1 LLDSYWVKLRNLLT
15 LSVRKIISAIE
26 IAWNPKSEQS
36 LRVQATDYCNR
47 LRNDRSVWQPCISIF
62 TKTPRHSDVIR
73 IFVLEIINST
83 IQGGALDIQALSAV
97 KDEILRYLRR
107 VYLVDENPES
117 DTTSVQNKIAQTLT
131 CLFSALYSHGWLA
144 YFDDIL
150 SLTSK
155 SRNGAR
161 DSASGT
167 IFYLRVLNSIH
178 EEIGDQL
185 VPRSREE
192 QDHANILKDM
202 VRERD
207 VQKIALSWQEI
218 LSRWRESNDTIA
230 ELCLRA
236 VGKWVSWID
245 IGLVVNQQM
254 LDLLFE
260 QLARAQKTDLRNGEE
275 SIRDAA
281 VDVFTEI
288 IGKKMKPQDK
298 LGMISFLNLENVVS
312 QLIACPPLSDRRF
325 SSQYDTD
332 LAETVAR
339 LVNNT
344 VLDVAKILDSEPQE
358 SGTWQ
363 SAENLLQGFLPHVLR
378 FFADEYD
385 EICSTVIPCLSEVL
399 SFLRKAAK
407 IEGPSPQRAV
417 MLLPILKAIFTKMR
431 YDDTSSWGGD
441 EDETDEAEFQY
452 LRKRLV
458 PLQQTIAAV
467 DEQLYMDAVT
477 GLVGQT
483 FENLGTGG
491 TNLDWRDLDLALCE
505 MFSFGDLAI
514 KSGGLYQKNRPNSPA
529 AEKLVHMMLRMVE
542 SGIMFRNPFLTNIA
556 DCTFQIF
563 DISTI
568 QLPKSNTWN
577 FVCATA
583 HFLKGIL
590 STSTQFFRIFSS
602 SSIIHQPM

>member
-1 LLDSYWVKLRNLLT
+1 V
-15 LSVRKIISAIE
+15 
-26 IAWNPKSEQS
+26 
-36 LRVQATDYCNR
+36 
-47 LRNDRSVWQPCISIF
+47 
-62 TKTPRHSDVIR
+62 R
-73 IFVLEIINST
+73 IFVLEILNTT
-83 IQGGALDIQALSAV
+83 IQGGTLGIQVLSAI
-97 KDEILRYLRR
+97 KDQLLTHLRR
-107 VYLVDENPES
+107 LYLADETSAS
-117 DTTSVQNKIAQTLT
+117 DTTSIQNKTAQTLVY
-131 CLFSALYSHGWLA
+131 LFSALYGHGWEA

-155 SRNGAR
+155 TQNRSRDNG
-161 DSASGT
+161 SGV
-167 IFYLRVLNSIH
+167 IFYLRAINSIH

-185 VPRSREE
+185 VPRSRAE

-202 VRERD
+202 VRDRD

-218 LSRWRESNDTIA
+218 LAQWRENNDTIA

-260 QLARAQKTDLRNGEE
+260 QLARAQKTTLREGEE

-298 LGMISFLNLENVVS
+298 LEMISFLNLENIVS
-312 QLIACPPLSDRRF
+312 QLIACPPLNERRF

-339 LVNNT
+339 LVNST
-344 VLDVAKILDSEPQE
+344 VLDVVKILDSEPQQNQ
-358 SGTWQ
+358 TWQ
-363 SAENLLQGFLPHVLR
+363 RAENVLQAFLPHVLR

-385 EICSTVIPCLSEVL
+385 EVCSTVIPCLNEVL
-399 SFLRKAAK
+399 GFLRKAAK
-407 IEGPSPQRAV
+407 IEGPSPQRTV
-417 MLLPILKAIFTKMR
+417 MLLPILKAVFAKMR

-452 LRKRLV
+452 LRKRLAS
-458 PLQQTIAAV
+458 LQQTIAAV

-477 GLVGQT
+477 SLVGQT
-483 FENLGTGG
+483 FENLGSQGI
-491 TNLDWRDLDLALCE
+491 NLDWRDLDLALCE

-542 SGIMFRNPFLTNIA
+542 SGTLSA
-556 DCTFQIF
+556 D
-563 DISTI
+563 
-568 QLPKSNTWN
+568 P
-577 FVCATA
+577 
-583 HFLKGIL
+583 
-590 STSTQFFRIFSS
+590 SS
-602 SSIIHQPM
+602 SQLILCLRYPILHPSSYTASVHGTLCSLLLIFRETHPIHQPCFTELPPTRPSSINQSQNAILVPFPAFCPTSSFSHRQRR

>member
-1 LLDSYWVKLRNLLT
+1 M
-15 LSVRKIISAIE
+15 
-26 IAWNPKSEQS
+26 
-36 LRVQATDYCNR
+36 
-47 LRNDRSVWQPCISIF
+47 
-62 TKTPRHSDVIR
+62 R
-73 IFVLEIINST
+73 IFVLEIVNTAIHSGT
-83 IQGGALDIQALSAV
+83 LDLQALNAI
-97 KDEILRYLRR
+97 KDQLLRYLREL
-107 VYLVDENPES
+107 YLAEEDYASN
-117 DTTSVQNKIAQTLT
+117 TTSIQNKTAQTLT
-131 CLFSALYSHGWLA
+131 YMFSALYGNGWQT

-150 SLTSK
+150 SLTIKGQS
-155 SRNGAR
+155 GVR
-161 DSASGT
+161 DNAAGT
-167 IFYLRVLNSIH
+167 IFYLRAINSIH

-185 VPRSREE
+185 VPRSRAE

-202 VRERD
+202 VRERHA
-207 VQKIALSWQEI
+207 QKIASSWQEI
-218 LSRWRESNDTIA
+218 LNQWRVSNDTIA
-230 ELCLRA
+230 ELCLKA
-236 VGKWVSWID
+236 IGKWVSWID

-260 QLARAQKTDLRNGEE
+260 QLARAQKTNLREGEE

-288 IGKKMKPQDK
+288 IGKKMKPEDK
-298 LGMISFLNLENVVS
+298 LEMISFLNLETIVS
-312 QLIACPPLSDRRF
+312 QIIACPPLSERRF

-344 VLDVAKILDSEPQE
+344 VLDVVKILDSEPQL
-358 SGTWQ
+358 SQTWQ
-363 SAENLLQGFLPHVLR
+363 RAENVLQAFLPHVLR

-385 EICSTVIPCLSEVL
+385 EVCSTVIPCLNEVL

-407 IEGPSPQRAV
+407 TEGPSPQRTV
-417 MLLPILKAIFTKMR
+417 MLLPILKAIFAKMR

-452 LRKRLV
+452 LRKRLST
-458 PLQQTIAAV
+458 LQQTIAAA

-483 FENLGTGG
+483 FQNLSSQG

-529 AEKLVHMMLRMVE
+529 AEKLVDMMLRMVE
-542 SGIMFRNPFLTNIA
+542 SGKF
-556 DCTFQIF
+556 
-563 DISTI
+563 S
-568 QLPKSNTWN
+568 PK
-577 FVCATA
+577 
-583 HFLKGIL
+583 
-590 STSTQFFRIFSS
+590 TS
-602 SSIIHQPM
+602 P

>member
-1 LLDSYWVKLRNLLT
+1 V
-15 LSVRKIISAIE
+15 
-26 IAWNPKSEQS
+26 
-36 LRVQATDYCNR
+36 
-47 LRNDRSVWQPCISIF
+47 
-62 TKTPRHSDVIR
+62 R
-73 IFVLEIINST
+73 IFVLEILNTT
-83 IQGGALDIQALSAV
+83 IQGGTLSIQALSAI
-97 KDEILRYLRR
+97 KDQLLTHLRR
-107 VYLVDENPES
+107 LYLADKISAS
-117 DTTSVQNKIAQTLT
+117 DTTSIQNKTAQTLVY
-131 CLFSALYSHGWLA
+131 LFSALYGHGWEA

-155 SRNGAR
+155 TLNRSRDNGP
-161 DSASGT
+161 GV
-167 IFYLRVLNSIH
+167 IFYLRAINSIH

-185 VPRSREE
+185 VPRSRAE
-192 QDHANILKDM
+192 QDHANILKDL
-202 VRERD
+202 VRDRD

-218 LSRWRESNDTIA
+218 LTQWRESNDTIA

-260 QLARAQKTDLRNGEE
+260 QLARAQKTTLREGEE

-298 LGMISFLNLENVVS
+298 LEMISFLNLENIVS
-312 QLIACPPLSDRRF
+312 QLIACPPLNERQF

-339 LVNNT
+339 LVNST
-344 VLDVAKILDSEPQE
+344 VLDVVKILDSEPQQ
-358 SGTWQ
+358 SQTWQ
-363 SAENLLQGFLPHVLR
+363 RAEVVLQSFLPHVLR

-385 EICSTVIPCLSEVL
+385 EVCSTVIPCLSEVL
-399 SFLRKAAK
+399 GFLRKAAK
-407 IEGPSPQRAV
+407 TEGPSPQRIV
-417 MLLPILKAIFTKMR
+417 MLLPILKAVFVKMR

-452 LRKRLV
+452 LRKRLAT
-458 PLQQTIAAV
+458 LQQTIAAV

-477 GLVGQT
+477 SLVGQT
-483 FENLGTGG
+483 FEKLGSQG

-542 SGIMFRNPFLTNIA
+542 SGTPSP
-556 DCTFQIF
+556 D
-563 DISTI
+563 
-568 QLPKSNTWN
+568 P
-577 FVCATA
+577 
-583 HFLKGIL
+583 
-590 STSTQFFRIFSS
+590 SS
-602 SSIIHQPM
+602 SQLILCLRHPMLHSSSYTASVHGTLCSLLLFF